1 VVLVC
6 KRRKAI
12 SNRLD
17 GSGGNNRGIFVPFYI
32 QKDNTSRLHSEG
44 KFKMP
49 TVNMKD
55 MLEAGVHFGHQ
66 TNHWNPR
73 MKPYVYG
80 ARNGIYILDL
90 QQTVERA
97 RTAAD
102 FIKQTVAEGKKVIF
116 VGTKKQAKEVV
127 KEEAIRAGMYYVTER
142 WLGGML
148 TNFQTVKASIDR
160 LKKLESLKATDNWND
175 YTKKEQ
181 SGFDREL
188 GKLKKALGGI
198 QDMKK
203 LPGAI
208 FIIDTTKEHIAI
220 AEARRLHIPTVA
232 VVDTNCD
239 PTGIDY
245 VIPGNDDAFR
255 SVSLFAKLMADA
267 CIEGAGVFQEKIR
280 AAGDAAAKLAKDE
293 EDAAE
298 KKVSRF
304 EGDID
309 LKGVDAADL
318 EAITA
323 AEEGAVE
330 EGAVAA
336 GATAAAT
343 PAAAPAAAKPAGKLT
358 AAAKPAKK

>member
-1 VVLVC
+1 
-6 KRRKAI
+6 
-12 SNRLD
+12 
-17 GSGGNNRGIFVPFYI
+17 
-32 QKDNTSRLHSEG
+32 
-44 KFKMP
+44 MP
-49 TVNMKD
+49 SITMKE

-66 TNHWNPR
+66 TNHWNPK

-80 ARNGIYILDL
+80 ARNGIYIVDL

-97 RTAAD
+97 RNAAE
-102 FIKQTVAEGKKVIF
+102 FIKGIAAEGKKVIF
-116 VGTKKQAKEVV
+116 VGTKKQAKEVI
-127 KEEAIRAGMYYVTER
+127 ETEAKRCGMYYVTER

-160 LKKLESLKATDNWND
+160 LKKLESLKATDQWND

-208 FIIDTTKEHIAI
+208 FLIDTTKEHIAI
-220 AEARRLHIPTVA
+220 QEAKRLHIPTVA

-245 VIPGNDDAFR
+245 LIPGNDDAFR
-255 SVSLFAKLMADA
+255 SVNLFAKLMADA
-267 CIEGAGVFQEKIR
+267 CIEGAAVFQEKLR
-280 AAGDAAAKLAKDE
+280 AAGAAAALAKE
-293 EDAAE
+293 EEGQE

-318 EAITA
+318 EAMEEVVP
-323 AEEGAVE
+323 EEGAIPAEV
-330 EGAVAA
+330 VAA
-336 GATAAAT
+336 
-343 PAAAPAAAKPAGKLT
+343 AAAPVSIKVGAKLG
-358 AAAKPAKK
+358 AKK